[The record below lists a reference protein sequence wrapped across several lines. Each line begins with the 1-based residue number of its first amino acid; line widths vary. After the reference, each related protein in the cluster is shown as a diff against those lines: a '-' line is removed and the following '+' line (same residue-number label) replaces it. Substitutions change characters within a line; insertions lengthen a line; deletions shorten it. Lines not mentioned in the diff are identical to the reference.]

1 MKKIDYARLRNYSIT
16 TLLAF
21 EIGSMHYYLFKNGY
35 LRKAKKSELKNTL
48 RKSVLAC
55 PSKVSNS
62 SMIVAVKVDFMGHAR
77 KGPIKKLNLRTCHNL
92 TSHLW
97 NSFIQIYESATRI
110 DIVFDLYIL
119 NSIKNDERDRRGPI
133 AEQILPAEMDL
144 FWALSENKIVFQQF
158 FIEWCVKN
166 HSNDK
171 PIYLGGAH
179 PDNIRLYKDYWTVS
193 CAASFKC
200 DHEKADD
207 RMMFHCQP
215 CYQSWKL

>member
-1 MKKIDYARLRNYSIT
+1 M
-16 TLLAF
+16 
-21 EIGSMHYYLFKNGY
+21 
-35 LRKAKKSELKNTL
+35 
-48 RKSVLAC
+48 
-55 PSKVSNS
+55 
-62 SMIVAVKVDFMGHAR
+62 
-77 KGPIKKLNLRTCHNL
+77 

-97 NSFIQIYESATRI
+97 NTFIQIYESATRI

-158 FIEWCVKN
+158 FIEWRVKN
-166 HSNDK
+166 HSK

-193 CAASFKC
+193 CAASLKC

-215 CYQSWKL
+215 CYQS

>member
-1 MKKIDYARLRNYSIT
+1 MVISERQRKVSLKIHLENPC
-16 TLLAF
+16 LLAHQKF
-21 EIGSMHYYLFKNGY
+21 PTQAWLWQ
-35 LRKAKKSELKNTL
+35 
-48 RKSVLAC
+48 
-55 PSKVSNS
+55 SKLISWDMQEKGQSRNL
-62 SMIVAVKVDFMGHAR
+62 IFAHAISLMEHLY
-77 KGPIKKLNLRTCHNL
+77 PNL

-97 NSFIQIYESATRI
+97 NTFIQIYESATRI

-179 PDNIRLYKDYWTVS
+179 PDNIRLYEDYWTVS
-193 CAASFKC
+193 CATSFKC

>member
-1 MKKIDYARLRNYSIT
+1 M
-16 TLLAF
+16 
-21 EIGSMHYYLFKNGY
+21 
-35 LRKAKKSELKNTL
+35 
-48 RKSVLAC
+48 
-55 PSKVSNS
+55 P
-62 SMIVAVKVDFMGHAR
+62 
-77 KGPIKKLNLRTCHNL
+77 
-92 TSHLW
+92 SHLW
-97 NSFIQIYESATRI
+97 NTFIQIYESATRI

-200 DHEKADD
+200 DHENADD

>member
-1 MKKIDYARLRNYSIT
+1 MKKIDYARLRNYSFT

-77 KGPIKKLNLRTCHNL
+77 KVPIKKLNLRTCHLHNL

-97 NSFIQIYESATRI
+97 NTFIRIYESATRI

-144 FWALSENKIVFQQF
+144 FWALTENKIVFQQF
-158 FIEWCVKN
+158 FIEWRVKN

-215 CYQSWKL
+215 CYQS